1 MDKFDD
7 FTQELLE
14 HNRKELAD
22 QTEQISGTDFL
33 YQGALSSLKDM
44 IGEPDGV
51 QSDLEEE
58 IRRRMALP
66 ENEGRSEISIRREIL
81 AEENAMF
88 MTKLYNTVNGESAA
102 EAVPCEENDED
113 SVEYTEDGRI
123 LLDLEGYIKN
133 DD

>member
-33 YQGALSSLKDM
+33 LQETLSGLRDM
-44 IGEPDGV
+44 IGEPDVV

-58 IRRRMALP
+58 IRKRMALP

-88 MTKLYNTVNGESAA
+88 MTQLSNVVNGERV
-102 EAVPCEENDED
+102 EETVPCEEDDED